1 MIALSA
7 ARVRR
12 LFDAF
17 RELRIVVLG
26 DVMLDRYIWGSVE
39 RISPEAPV
47 PVVVVEAESA
57 RLGGAANVAHNL
69 ASLGARPIPVGV
81 VGDDAHGSLLCQ
93 LMEESGFAVHGIVTD
108 PSRSTT
114 VKTRVIAHDQH
125 VVRID
130 REARHPIAEQ
140 VCGRILEV
148 LAEVLPQAHGLI
160 IEDYN
165 KGLITSP
172 LIQGVLALA
181 RAHDLPV
188 MVDPKFDH
196 FFEYQGVC
204 TIKPNR
210 REAEEVLGMRLLGD
224 EQARAA
230 GKKLLEKLHCAN
242 VLLTLGADGMYL
254 FQRNGAV
261 AHVPTKARKVHDV
274 SGAGDTVI
282 GVYTAAYAAGASP
295 PEAATIANY
304 AAGLVCEEVGV
315 VPVDRERLLQML
327 LDEEK

>member
-1 MIALSA
+1 MISLAP
-7 ARVRR
+7 ARVRQ
-12 LFDAF
+12 LFDSFAG
-17 RELRIVVLG
+17 LRIVVLG

-47 PVVVVEAESA
+47 PVVVVEEESA

-69 ASLGARPIPVGV
+69 ASLGATPIPVGV
-81 VGDDAHGSLLCQ
+81 VGEDQHASALRQ
-93 LMEESGFAVHGIVTD
+93 LMEELGFATD
-108 PSRSTT
+108 GVLSVSGRGTT
-114 VKTRVIAHDQH
+114 VKTRVIAHNQH

-130 REARHPIAEQ
+130 RETRAPIAKE
-140 VCGRILEV
+140 VCDRL
-148 LAEVLPQAHGLI
+148 LAFLADTLPHADGII

-172 LIQGVLALA
+172 LIAGTLALA
-181 RAHDLPV
+181 RAHQVPV

-204 TIKPNR
+204 TVKPNR
-210 REAEEVLGMRLLGD
+210 RETEEVLGTRLSG
-224 EQARAA
+224 EGEVHRAGTA
-230 GKKLLEKLHCAN
+230 LLERLGCEN

-254 FQRNGAV
+254 FERSGRV
-261 AHVPTKARKVHDV
+261 AHVPTRARKVHDV

-282 GVYTAAYAAGASP
+282 SVFTAAYAAGASAA
-295 PEAATIANY
+295 EAATIANY

-315 VPVDRERLLQML
+315 VPVDREQLMRIL
-327 LDEEK
+327 LDEQG